1 MSCPTFLCLS
11 LSLSHSHAAAG
22 TVAITILLAR
32 WCLFSSLSRF
42 FCVLFQG
49 TDGKSLLSLTKDQIM
64 DVIGFKIGPTLKI
77 YHLIQQLKIKSQK
90 ANLKKS
96 YLR

>member
-1 MSCPTFLCLS
+1 MSVS
-11 LSLSHSHAAAG
+11 LSLTLTPPPAPSPLQYFWHG
-22 TVAITILLAR
+22 GV
-32 WCLFSSLSRF
+32 CSRHYPVF